1 MTRSIINSSLSLVTI
16 ILIAFICCSNARRSS
31 NAIKCSSKCRCTK
44 TFAYCIYGDITSE
57 ELKDI
62 LPTISATTTKLY
74 LNGNKITKVD
84 MTDFKHLPNLIYLNM
99 NFNRIENLPKEINR
113 YLPKLNTLHLTAN
126 RIITIS
132 SQELKGYENLKTLNL
147 DQNLI
152 ETISNNTFSEM
163 SDLRILLLGQN
174 KLTNVNQHTFKGL
187 SNLIKLQL
195 SDNAI
200 IYLHEDAFQSSLQ
213 LQELY
218 LYVNKITRVQKGL
231 FAGLHHLRIVYLSDN
246 FISEIEEGAFDNLS
260 LETVYLNLN
269 LLTRLPNHMFKGTQV
284 SGNIFLLDNLFK
296 CDCKFAKAIKQA
308 KANVRQQGDAA
319 DDRRLQFGDCKSPE
333 NLSITSVT
341 VDALNCTV
349 CDLGVCPSTANCTV
363 DPTSK
368 KGYQCIGGSDTV
380 TGTKEVAKL
389 TEPSNNKISMTENA
403 NGLGPEYIYWII
415 GGVSILIL
423 ICLVIVV
430 ILIVQSRRKRKE
442 FDMVE
447 DKYIYEKVNGG
458 GGSPMAPK
466 LTNLTAKNSF
476 NMVNAPIRDKVKQY
490 FV

>member
-1 MTRSIINSSLSLVTI
+1 MARSIINGSLVSLVI
-16 ILIAFICCSNARRSS
+16 ILIASVCCITARRSP

-57 ELKDI
+57 QLKII
-62 LPTISATTTKLY
+62 LPTIPATTTKLY

-84 MTDFKHLPNLIYLNM
+84 MTDFKHLPNLTYLNM
-99 NFNRIENLPKEINR
+99 NFNRIESLPKEINK
-113 YLPKLNTLHLTAN
+113 YLPELNTLHLTAN

-132 SQELKGYENLKTLNL
+132 TEELKGYENLKTLNL

-152 ETISNNTFSEM
+152 DSISNNTFTKM
-163 SDLRILLLGQN
+163 SNLRVLLLGQN
-174 KLTNVNQHTFKGL
+174 KLTNVNQHTFRGL
-187 SNLIKLQL
+187 KNLIKLQL

-200 IYLHEDAFQSSLQ
+200 TNLHEDAFQSSLQ

-218 LYVNKITRVQKGL
+218 LYVNKIRRVQKRL
-231 FAGLHHLRIVYLSDN
+231 FAGLNHLRIVYLSDN
-246 FISEIEEGAFDNLS
+246 FIADIEEGAFDNLN

-269 LLTRLPNHMFKGTQV
+269 LLTRLPKNMFKGTQV

-296 CDCKFAKAIKQA
+296 CDCRFANAIDQA
-308 KANVRQQGDAA
+308 KANVRQQGDDA

-333 NLSITSVT
+333 NLSISSMTWDT
-341 VDALNCTV
+341 LNCTA
-349 CDLGVCPSTANCTV
+349 CDLDVCPSKSNCTL

-368 KGYQCIGGSDTV
+368 KGFQCIGGIETATS
-380 TGTKEVAKL
+380 TKEVAKL
-389 TEPSNNKISMTENA
+389 TEPSNNKISMTENTV
-403 NGLGPEYIYWII
+403 GLGPEYIYWII
-415 GGVSILIL
+415 GGVSILIV

-430 ILIVQSRRKRKE
+430 VLYVQSRRKRKE

-447 DKYIYEKVNGG
+447 DKYIYEKVNGS
-458 GGSPMAPK
+458 GSPKAPK

-476 NMVNAPIRDKVKQY
+476 NTVNAPIRDKVKQY